1 MTGESMETEPFQKAL
16 MMETG
21 TVIFLKCLS
30 EWFSE
35 KKISRVRKP
44 GAPDTALKSY
54 DFPRFLR
61 QRGNE
66 IGWNTEFTVPLHR
79 GGFLFSRFYG
89 KKAAMSRILTAEHIK
104 KSFGKNTILKDINL
118 TVEKGDVISILGPSG
133 TGKTTLLRCFNYL
146 EKPEAGR
153 LSIDDVSV
161 DFSHIS
167 KTEVQKLR
175 RKSTMVFQQFNLFRN
190 KNVLENITEGLVYG
204 YGKTKKEAEEIAMEE
219 LSRVRMTDYAHMY
232 PSELSGG
239 MQQRVGIARALAP
252 KPDVILFDEPT
263 SALDPELVGEVLDTI
278 ASVATLGITMI
289 IVTHEMHFAQDI
301 STKAVFMSDG
311 LIVEEGHPKEFFSH
325 PKEEQTRAFLRR
337 MLKREEA

>member
-1 MTGESMETEPFQKAL
+1 MTGESRETEPFQKAL

-118 TVEKGDVISILGPSG
+118 TVEKGDG
-133 TGKTTLLRCFNYL
+133 
-146 EKPEAGR
+146 

-190 KNVLENITEGLVYG
+190 KNVLENITEGLIYG